1 MLFVVR
7 CGFGQ
12 NISLTGQI
20 QTEVMMMLK
29 VLQEKLVYY
38 LSVLMGNGVRQGIL
52 IIKINLWIVIC
63 YVQI

>member
-29 VLQEKLVYY
+29 VLQEL
-38 LSVLMGNGVRQGIL
+38 
-52 IIKINLWIVIC
+52 
-63 YVQI
+63 